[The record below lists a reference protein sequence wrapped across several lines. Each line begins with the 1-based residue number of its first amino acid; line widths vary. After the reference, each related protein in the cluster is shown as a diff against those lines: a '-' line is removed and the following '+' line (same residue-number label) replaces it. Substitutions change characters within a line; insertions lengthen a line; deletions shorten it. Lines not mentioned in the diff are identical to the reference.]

1 MTYESSIALRYLR
14 SKRKEKFISFTTWAA
29 AVGIAIGVMAL
40 IVVIAVMTG
49 FQDEIRDRILGV
61 NPHMLISDLSGEI
74 VNPDQVVAVVKN
86 TEGVAA
92 AFPFITFQGLAQ
104 SGRRVSGVVVKGVDP
119 KDLSFLSH
127 LVKQGSIDALRE
139 KGTILVAKEL
149 ARELGV
155 KIGDAFTI
163 LVPFG
168 GISPMGATPETI
180 RVRVGGIFQ
189 TGMYDIDSML
199 MVMPLADV
207 QALLGSGITGIE
219 VKLKDV
225 YAADTVRTAVTQKL
239 GLRYIGRTW
248 IEMNRNLFSALR
260 LEKIAMFII
269 LVLII
274 LVASFNIISSLVMTV
289 MEKKKDIAIL
299 KAMGAKNR
307 SIMKIFMAEGLAI
320 GVFGALAGS
329 VIGYLMCVIQN
340 WLHVIKLS
348 EEVYTIN
355 VLPMKISV
363 TDVLLIASVTIVIC
377 LVSTLY
383 PSYKATK
390 IDPVETLRYE

>member
-74 VNPDQVVAVVKN
+74 VNPDQVVAAVKN

-207 QALLGSGITGIE
+207 QALLGAGVSGIE

-225 YAADTVRTAVTQKL
+225 YAADKVRVTQKL